1 MLSMLA
7 ILAITG
13 PIYITIALGYLLTRR
28 GLFARAD
35 MRVLGQF
42 VIRLALP
49 ALLFNALAQRKVG
62 DILNGR
68 YLLVYALG
76 SLVTLGL
83 GLLWARRGARQ
94 DATTSVYYAMG
105 MSCSNNGF
113 VGYPVALLVLGPV
126 ASVMLG
132 LNMIVENL
140 LLIPLLLALAEI
152 SGEAGGRWPVVLR
165 QALAALVRNPMVLG
179 LLAGF
184 AVSLLEWKM
193 PSPMERTLTL
203 FAQSSAALS
212 LFVIGGSLAG
222 LQLAGLRGPVVQI
235 ALGKLLLHPAAVVAV
250 LLLCEA
256 AGMVPM
262 EPALR
267 TGVVLAA
274 ASPMFGIYPILAQK
288 TGHDGLAAGA
298 LLGATVA
305 SFFTISALLWT
316 FRQLPGWGG

>member
-1 MLSMLA
+1 MLA

-140 LLIPLLLALAEI
+140 LLIPLLLALTEI

-235 ALGKLLLHPAAVVAV
+235 ALGKLLLHPAAVVTV

-256 AGMVPM
+256 VGMVPM

>member
-1 MLSMLA
+1 MLD

-83 GLLWARRGARQ
+83 ALLWARRGARQ

>member
-1 MLSMLA
+1 MLA

>member
-1 MLSMLA
+1 MLA

-152 SGEAGGRWPVVLR
+152 SGGAGGRWPVVLR

-305 SFFTISALLWT
+305 SFVTISALLWT